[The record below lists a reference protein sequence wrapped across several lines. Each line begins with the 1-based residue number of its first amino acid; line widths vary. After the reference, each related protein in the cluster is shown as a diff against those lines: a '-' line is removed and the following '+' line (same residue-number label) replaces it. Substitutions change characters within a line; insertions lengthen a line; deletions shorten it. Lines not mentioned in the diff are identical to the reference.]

1 MRLFHAGREVTKLG
15 QADHASA
22 AFQGVKAAPYRGQ
35 RLAVVRTRLELDRA
49 GGDRVEH
56 FVGFGQIDVEQL
68 GIELRGVGLE
78 QTHGFVGR
86 RRRRL
91 SRPS

>member
-1 MRLFHAGREVTKLG
+1 MCFFHFEREITKLG
-15 QADHASA
+15 QADHAST
-22 AFQGVKAAPYRGQ
+22 AFQGVKAAPYRRQ
-35 RLAVVRTRLELDRA
+35 RLAVVRTRMKLDRA

-56 FVGFGQIDVEQL
+56 LVGFGQINVEQL

-78 QTHGFVGR
+78 QTHRFLGR